1 MGANVV
7 IWFIGMVV
15 FACFDA
21 AIVLYA
27 NSAIQPFSLIWWCLA
42 LLGGLSMCASFYCRN
57 AFISTTKKRQCKY
70 RIKHT
75 ATAFVG
81 NIILMIVLAKGV

>member
-42 LLGGLSMCASFYCRN
+42 LLGGA
-57 AFISTTKKRQCKY
+57 
-70 RIKHT
+70 
-75 ATAFVG
+75 
-81 NIILMIVLAKGV
+81 